1 MRRISTET
9 LEREYGLPRRIAN
22 EILAEQ
28 RQRALRRHWQ
38 CWSLLLLPPIV
49 AGAALF
55 SPYRALALPFL
66 TASVLWAQL
75 SLHVADRYAEPGVRA
90 AAREKADRL
99 AGKRPPRGRTWPPWR
114 I

>member
-1 MRRISTET
+1 MPRITAET

-38 CWSLLLLPPIV
+38 CWSLLLFPPILV
-49 AGAALF
+49 GATLF

-66 TASVLWAQL
+66 MASVLWVQL
-75 SLHVADRYAEPGVRA
+75 GLYLADRYAEPAVRTA
-90 AAREKADRL
+90 ASEKADRL
-99 AGKRPPRGRTWPPWR
+99 AGKRPSRGRARLPWR